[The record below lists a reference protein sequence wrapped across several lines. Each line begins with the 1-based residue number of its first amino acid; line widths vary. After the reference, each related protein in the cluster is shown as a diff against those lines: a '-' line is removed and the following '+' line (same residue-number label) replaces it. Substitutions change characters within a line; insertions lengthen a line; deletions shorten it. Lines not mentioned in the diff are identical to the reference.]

1 MYLKHNRHTGNNF
14 IKPNEQATV
23 FYKSI
28 ITQGLWKNNPALVQL
43 LGLCP
48 LLAVSNNVVNALG
61 MGIATLWVLTGSN
74 IAISCIARFVPTA
87 VRLPCFVMVI
97 AAFTTSAELLL
108 QAFSYPLYAILGIFI
123 PLIVTNCV
131 ILARAESFASKAS
144 LRAAAV
150 DGLAMGAGFT
160 LVIVLLGGLREL
172 LGTGALFSDMHL
184 LFCDAARQLYTPI
197 LGQQYPGFILAL
209 LPPGAFLVMG
219 LLMAGKN
226 FLDSHIAKRQIQ
238 VIKIPDGSKRVRS
251 TGIIQ

>member
-1 MYLKHNRHTGNNF
+1 MMT
-14 IKPNEQATV
+14 A
-23 FYKSI
+23 YKTL
-28 ITQGLWKNNPALVQL
+28 ITQGMWKNNPALVQL

-61 MGIATLWVLTGSN
+61 MGVATLWVLTGSN
-74 IAISCIARFVPTA
+74 IAIAAIARFVPTA

-144 LRAAAV
+144 LSAAAI
-150 DGLAMGAGFT
+150 DGLAMGAGFM
-160 LVIVLLGGLREL
+160 LVIVLLGAVREL
-172 LGTGALFSDMHL
+172 LGTGALFADMHL
-184 LFCDAARQLYTPI
+184 LFGEHAQVLHAPV
-197 LGQQYPGFILAL
+197 LGQDYPGFLLAL

-219 LLMAGKN
+219 LLIAGKN
-226 FLDSHIAKRQIQ
+226 FVDQSIAKRQVQ
-238 VIKIPDGSKRVRS
+238 VIKIPDGSKRVRT
-251 TGIIQ
+251 TGIIES

>member
-1 MYLKHNRHTGNNF
+1 MTPYKTL
-14 IKPNEQATV
+14 IK
-23 FYKSI
+23 
-28 ITQGLWKNNPALVQL
+28 QGLWYNNPALVQL

-61 MGIATLWVLTGSN
+61 MGFATIWVLTGSN
-74 IAISCIARFVPTA
+74 IAIAAIARFVPAA

-131 ILARAESFASKAS
+131 ILARAESFASKAPI
-144 LRAAAV
+144 AAAAI

-160 LVIVLLGGLREL
+160 LVIVLLGAVREL
-172 LGTGALFSDMHL
+172 LGTGGLCGDMQL
-184 LFCDAARQLYTPI
+184 LFGPGASALHLQI
-197 LGQQYPGFILAL
+197 LGGNYPGFLLAL

-219 LLMAGKN
+219 LLIALKN
-226 FLDSHIAKRQIQ
+226 FLDQYYAKRQVQ
-238 VIKIPDGSKRVRS
+238 VIKIPAGNKRVRT
-251 TGIIQ
+251 TGAIKP

>member
-1 MYLKHNRHTGNNF
+1 MSR
-14 IKPNEQATV
+14 
-23 FYKSI
+23 YKTLL
-28 ITQGLWKNNPALVQL
+28 TQGLWKNNPALVQL

-61 MGIATLWVLTGSN
+61 MGFATIWVLMGSN
-74 IAISCIARFVPTA
+74 IAIAAIARFVPAT

-131 ILARAESFASKAS
+131 ILARAESFASKAPIS
-144 LRAAAV
+144 AAAV

-160 LVIVLLGGLREL
+160 LVIVLLGALREL
-172 LGTGALFSDMHL
+172 LGTGGVCADMQL
-184 LFCDAARQLYTPI
+184 LFGESARALHLQI
-197 LGQQYPGFILAL
+197 LGGNYPGFLLAL

-219 LLMAGKN
+219 LLIAGKN
-226 FLDSHIAKRQIQ
+226 FLDQYYARRQVQ
-238 VIKIPDGSKRVRS
+238 VIKIPTGSKRVRT
-251 TGIIQ
+251 TGAIKPE